1 MNYMFLRSIGSKRKF
16 AKDIVEKFPSHDV
29 YLEPFFRT
37 GSIYFTKKKCV
48 HNFLNDI
55 DDEVF
60 NLWNVYTHNYKELLE
75 KIADDEMKHYSF
87 WKEYTNKD
95 VKPYYFKLF
104 WYGYIMPFVSKK
116 LALRFMKRLENYAH
130 LEYTA
135 NLLNEVEGQWII
147 NDESLHEKMLNQVL
161 ENDYLSK
168 TVEE

>member
-1 MNYMFLRSIGSKRKF
+1 MNTISLKLFFIEFQRNEITDHLIYCRLSNLT
-16 AKDIVEKFPSHDV
+16 KDYS
-29 YLEPFFRT
+29 L
-37 GSIYFTKKKCV
+37 
-48 HNFLNDI
+48 
-55 DDEVF
+55 
-60 NLWNVYTHNYKELLE
+60 KELLE